1 MTILKSLTAALL
13 LSTTTSAAMAQ
24 DYFISDAKLVTNTSE
39 GTLEKADL
47 IIRNGKI
54 AQVGTDLVA
63 PANADIISADGRWV
77 TPGLIAPFSR
87 LGLMDIGGEDVTND
101 TSSGDS
107 KTSVSELASDSYN
120 PKSVFV
126 ANTRRM
132 GITHAVISP
141 SAAGDNIF
149 GGTGA
154 VVNLSG
160 EYDSV
165 EKPAAFV
172 FVQLGEA
179 GTRRAGGSRAAAL
192 QQLRAA
198 LDDAGAYPGRFKGP
212 DDGDALSRQDA
223 SALFKAARGQMPL
236 MISANRGID
245 LLNIIKLKKDYRSLD
260 IIIHGAAE
268 GWKVAD
274 ELAAA
279 DIKVMI
285 DPHEN
290 LPNSF
295 DSVEARLDNV
305 VLLDNAGVDY
315 VITNASALGIQ
326 RPATLAQHA
335 GNAVGNGLEW
345 DKAFAA
351 ITSTPAKWFG
361 LGGGAITKGSN
372 ATLVM
377 WDGDPLDVASAPT
390 DMLIDGE
397 RQSLESRQTAL
408 RDRYNPTSDDTRPHK
423 YR

>member
-1 MTILKSLTAALL
+1 MTMIKSFTAALL
-13 LSTTTSAAMAQ
+13 LLSVASTAIAQ
-24 DYFISDAKLVTNTSE
+24 DYFISDAKLVTNTSQGIVE
-39 GTLEKADL
+39 NADI
-47 IIRNGKI
+47 IIRNGKVSQI
-54 AQVGTDLVA
+54 DTDLVA
-63 PANADIISADGRWV
+63 PANAEMIKADGRWV
-77 TPGLIAPFSR
+77 TPGLIAPYSR

-120 PKSVFV
+120 PKSVFI

-132 GITHAVISP
+132 GVTHAVISP
-141 SAAGDNIF
+141 SAAGDSIF

-160 EYDSV
+160 DYDSV

-172 FVQLGEA
+172 FVQLGEN
-179 GTRRAGGSRAAAL
+179 GTHRAGGSRAAAL

-212 DDGDALSRQDA
+212 KDGDALNRQDA

-245 LLNIIKLKKDYRSLD
+245 MLNIIKLKKDYRSLD
-260 IIIHGAAE
+260 IIILGAAE
-268 GWKVAD
+268 GWKIAD

-279 DIKVMI
+279 DIKVMV
-285 DPHEN
+285 DPHNN
-290 LPNSF
+290 LPTSF
-295 DSVEARLDNV
+295 DTVEARLDNV
-305 VLLDNAGVDY
+305 VLLDEAGVDY

-335 GNAVGNGLEW
+335 GNAVGNGLDW

-361 LGGGAITKGSN
+361 LEGGSVSQGED
-372 ATLVM
+372 ATLVI
-377 WDGDPLDVASAPT
+377 WDGDPLEVTSAPA
-390 DMLIDGE
+390 DMLIAGE

-408 RDRYNPTSDDTRPHK
+408 RDRYNPTSDDTRLHK

>member
-1 MTILKSLTAALL
+1 MTIVKSLTAALL
-13 LSTTTSAAMAQ
+13 FSTTASAAMAQ

-39 GTLEKADL
+39 GTVEKADL

-54 AQVGTDLVA
+54 AQIGTDLIA
-63 PANADIISADGRWV
+63 PADAEIIPADGRWV
-77 TPGLIAPFSR
+77 TAGIIAPYSR

-101 TSSGDS
+101 TSSGES

-120 PKSVFV
+120 PKSVFI

-132 GITHAVISP
+132 GVTHAVISP
-141 SAAGDNIF
+141 SAAGDSIF

-160 EYDSV
+160 EYESV
-165 EKPAAFV
+165 EKSAAFV
-172 FVQLGEA
+172 FVQLGEN

-212 DDGDALSRQDA
+212 DDGDTLSRQDA

-260 IIIHGAAE
+260 IIILGAAE
-268 GWKVAD
+268 GWKVAN

-279 DIKVMI
+279 NIKVMI

-290 LPNSF
+290 LPSSF

-361 LGGGAITKGSN
+361 LGGGSVEKGSN
-372 ATLVM
+372 ATLVV

-397 RQSLESRQTAL
+397 RQSLKSRQTAL

>member
-1 MTILKSLTAALL
+1 MTLIKSFTAALL
-13 LSTTTSAAMAQ
+13 LSTITSTAIAQ
-24 DYFISDAKLVTNTSE
+24 DYFISDAKLVTNTSQ
-39 GTLEKADL
+39 GTVEKADV
-47 IIRNGKI
+47 IIRNGQI
-54 AQVGTDLVA
+54 AQIGTDLVA
-63 PANADIISADGRWV
+63 PANAEMIKADGRWV
-77 TPGLIAPFSR
+77 TPGLIAPYSR

-120 PKSVFV
+120 PKSVFI
-126 ANTRRM
+126 ANTRRL
-132 GITHAVISP
+132 GVTHAVISP
-141 SAAGDNIF
+141 SAAGDSIF

-154 VVNLSG
+154 VVNLTG

-165 EKPAAFV
+165 EKSASFV
-172 FVQLGEA
+172 FVQLGEG

-198 LDDAGAYPGRFKGP
+198 LDDAGAYPSRFKGP
-212 DDGDALSRQDA
+212 EDGDALSRQDA

-245 LLNIIKLKKDYRSLD
+245 MLNIIKLKKDYSSLD
-260 IIIHGAAE
+260 IIILGAAE

-279 DIKVMI
+279 NIKVMV
-285 DPHEN
+285 DPHDN
-290 LPNSF
+290 LPSSF

-305 VLLDNAGVDY
+305 VLLDKAGVDY

-351 ITSTPAKWFG
+351 ITLTPAKWFG
-361 LGGGAITKGSN
+361 LKGGSIAKGSA
-372 ATLVM
+372 ATLVV
-377 WDGDPLDVASAPT
+377 WDGDPLNVTSAPT

-397 RQSLESRQTAL
+397 RQSLKSRQTAL
-408 RDRYNPTSDDTRPHK
+408 RDRYNPTTDDTRPHK